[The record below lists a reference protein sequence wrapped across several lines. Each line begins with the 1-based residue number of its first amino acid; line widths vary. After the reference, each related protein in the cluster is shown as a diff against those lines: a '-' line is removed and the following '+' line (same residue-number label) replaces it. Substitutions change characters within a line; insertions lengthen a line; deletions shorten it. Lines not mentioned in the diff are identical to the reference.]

1 MSYVEGAASK
11 QKMMILFDNL
21 EIFALCYFLMFFK
34 GSQITLGE
42 VSEAKLSENSAVK
55 IQDKLWIRL
64 AGLVAWAGKHRRK
77 PKQCFSWWDPRYSHC
92 YYY

>member
-1 MSYVEGAASK
+1 MPYIEGAAMK

-55 IQDKLWIRL
+55 IQDKLWMRL
-64 AGLVAWAGKHRRK
+64 AGLVAAS
-77 PKQCFSWWDPRYSHC
+77 KQPSKAKAMFLLVKS
-92 YYY
+92 